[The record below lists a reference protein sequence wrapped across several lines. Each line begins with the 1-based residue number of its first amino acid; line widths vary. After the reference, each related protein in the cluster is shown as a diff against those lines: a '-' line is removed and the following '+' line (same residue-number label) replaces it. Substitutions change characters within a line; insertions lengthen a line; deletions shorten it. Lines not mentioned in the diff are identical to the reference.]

1 MAELKYKRVLL
12 KLSGE
17 ALAGEKQIG
26 IDPHTVSKICAE
38 IADVVDM
45 GLEVALVIG
54 GGNIF
59 RGLSASAEGMD
70 RSSADYMG
78 MLATVLNALAVQD
91 ALEKT
96 GHPTR
101 VLSAIAMQEVCEP
114 YVRRRAMRHLEKGRV
129 IICAAGTGNP
139 YFTTDTAA
147 ALRGMELKCDAIIKA
162 TKVDGVYDK
171 DPMKHDDAVMFKH
184 LSYEETL
191 RRHGFHGHHA
201 GPGKPGPDHRVQ
213 HVQRQHQKGGHGRE
227 PRHHR
232 RRRLSVMDKESVLL
246 DSEDRMDKALGALDR
261 DFSRLRTGRA
271 STGLVDNIKVDYYG
285 TPTPISQLASV
296 AIPDSRTITIQPWD
310 RGAFAGVEKA
320 ILKSD
325 LGLTPVNDGKI
336 IRISIP
342 PLTEDRRKEL
352 GKLARKS
359 GEEAKVAVRNVRRDA
374 NDQLKQ
380 LEKDKAISEAA
391 LKKATD
397 DVQKLTDKY
406 VAKVDEKCA
415 AKEKEIMDL

>member
-1 MAELKYKRVLL
+1 
-12 KLSGE
+12 
-17 ALAGEKQIG
+17 
-26 IDPHTVSKICAE
+26 
-38 IADVVDM
+38 
-45 GLEVALVIG
+45 
-54 GGNIF
+54 
-59 RGLSASAEGMD
+59 
-70 RSSADYMG
+70 
-78 MLATVLNALAVQD
+78 
-91 ALEKT
+91 
-96 GHPTR
+96 
-101 VLSAIAMQEVCEP
+101 
-114 YVRRRAMRHLEKGRV
+114 
-129 IICAAGTGNP
+129 
-139 YFTTDTAA
+139 
-147 ALRGMELKCDAIIKA
+147 
-162 TKVDGVYDK
+162 
-171 DPMKHDDAVMFKH
+171 
-184 LSYEETL
+184 
-191 RRHGFHGHHA
+191 
-201 GPGKPGPDHRVQ
+201 
-213 HVQRQHQKGGHGRE
+213 
-227 PRHHR
+227 
-232 RRRLSVMDKESVLL
+232 MDKESVLL

-310 RGAFAGVEKA
+310 RGAFASVEKA

-352 GKLARKS
+352 GKLARK
-359 GEEAKVAVRNVRRDA
+359 GAVRNVRRDA
-374 NDQLKQ
+374 NDQLKK
-380 LEKDKAISEAA
+380 LEKDKAISEDE

>member
-1 MAELKYKRVLL
+1 MNEKLQKYEEKME
-12 KLSGE
+12 S
-17 ALAGEKQIG
+17 AL
-26 IDPHTVSKICAE
+26 
-38 IADVVDM
+38 
-45 GLEVALVIG
+45 
-54 GGNIF
+54 
-59 RGLSASAEGMD
+59 
-70 RSSADYMG
+70 
-78 MLATVLNALAVQD
+78 
-91 ALEKT
+91 
-96 GHPTR
+96 
-101 VLSAIAMQEVCEP
+101 
-114 YVRRRAMRHLEKGRV
+114 
-129 IICAAGTGNP
+129 
-139 YFTTDTAA
+139 
-147 ALRGMELKCDAIIKA
+147 
-162 TKVDGVYDK
+162 
-171 DPMKHDDAVMFKH
+171 KH
-184 LSYEETL
+184 LN
-191 RRHGFHGHHA
+191 
-201 GPGKPGPDHRVQ
+201 
-213 HVQRQHQKGGHGRE
+213 
-227 PRHHR
+227 
-232 RRRLSVMDKESVLL
+232 KELASI
-246 DSEDRMDKALGALDR
+246 RA
-261 DFSRLRTGRA
+261 GRA
-271 STGLVDNIKVDYYG
+271 NPAILDKVTVDYYG

-374 NDQLKQ
+374 NDQLKK
-380 LEKDKAISEAA
+380 LEKDKAISEDE